1 MSSGVT
7 VEKCVD
13 AIKALADHK
22 GSSRVALVKYFKNA
36 LHIDNP
42 AAVAAVLKGVC
53 VSVIGLWRAA
63 DTRRGAE
70 GVSRGVLTQT
80 LPDAL
85 RLPHAPRF
93 SRLKRMAVL
102 VSKSDHCLYDL
113 LIRHQSGELPCAI
126 PVIISNHADLEHVA
140 KQFSIPFRHLP
151 MDAALDKEAAKAA
164 QEATLEALLA
174 EEDVCTLLRRRLGCA
189 CCRADARAPAHR
201 WTWS

>member
-80 LPDAL
+80 GQSFKARAL
-85 RLPHAPRF
+85 RR
-93 SRLKRMAVL
+93 KW
-102 VSKSDHCLYDL
+102 
-113 LIRHQSGELPCAI
+113 
-126 PVIISNHADLEHVA
+126 
-140 KQFSIPFRHLP
+140 
-151 MDAALDKEAAKAA
+151 
-164 QEATLEALLA
+164 
-174 EEDVCTLLRRRLGCA
+174 LRRPARRGVRRRARSSSRSVLARGARRRAACA
-189 CCRADARAPAHR
+189 QPLTHDARTTR
-201 WTWS
+201 R